1 MTDTI
6 TINSEIAL
14 AKAQK
19 QLADMWRENKYIEVD
34 IRRKAKQRT
43 DQQRKAIEVYCR
55 NLADALND
63 AGLDQRAVMA
73 SMRDGVSLPW
83 SQERVKDVLWREIQF
98 AMLGKKSTTGLTTT
112 EISAVYEPL
121 NRWTAQTLGVS
132 VQFPSREEAA

>member
-1 MTDTI
+1 MTDALI
-6 TINSEIAL
+6 INSEIAL
-14 AKAQK
+14 AQAQRK
-19 QLADMWRENKYIEVD
+19 LAEMWRENKYVEVEF
-34 IRRKAKQRT
+34 RRKARQRT

-73 SMRDGVSLPW
+73 NMRDGVSLPW
-83 SQERVKDVLWREIQF
+83 SQERVKDVLWREIQI

-112 EISAVYEPL
+112 ELSAVYEPL

-132 VQFPSREEAA
+132 VPFPSRGEAA